1 MQHFQN
7 PVEAPNAAIEKL
19 VTPKGEKKKSA
30 VKKATPPPP
39 AADKKVASDG
49 PSSESKDKEKEDKVS
64 NSILCSVKCQIDIL
78 LL

>member
-39 AADKKVASDG
+39 AADKKVAS
-49 PSSESKDKEKEDKVS
+49 ESKDKEKEDKVS